1 MSTQTTTSTDVIA
14 EFRTT
19 FHRDF
24 PYDVRYQSDNV
35 ILESSEGVR
44 FHFKRQALIDDST
57 IFADAS
63 VLASDVDTP
72 QPIVFT
78 FAPTAGLH
86 YFLVLLQRPP
96 RPPTK
101 LNEEPEPLPVTQ
113 STTADAIRIAHILD
127 APAIGRAI
135 LYQGGLDIYLRYAIE
150 RSFEDVKPTMDNLK
164 HPITRLRDPVDISFS
179 LNLNDQYQRS
189 LELMQEINP
198 AAVKSLVKF
207 HQHRQKALCAFEQWW
222 STGVPGGPVLRSEI
236 PVEVGHNGDCRKR
249 QIIENGGARFKNA
262 YARFENPSARAVPRI
277 VPAALIALAKS
288 KSEKERKESLRE
300 ILAGCASECK
310 GCLARL
316 EGIYMPALRSFN
328 ASFAASPK

>member
-1 MSTQTTTSTDVIA
+1 MSTQTTTSSDVLA

-24 PYDVRYQSDNV
+24 PYDVRFQSDNV

-63 VLASDVDTP
+63 VLAFDMDTP

-86 YFLVLLQRPP
+86 YFLMLLRHPP
-96 RPPTK
+96 RPPNK
-101 LNEEPEPLPVTQ
+101 PNEEPEPLPVKQ
-113 STTADAIRIAHILD
+113 GTTADAIRIAHILD

-135 LYQGGLDIYLRYAIE
+135 LHHDGLDIYLRYAIE

-179 LNLNDQYQRS
+179 LNLNDQYQRR
-189 LELMQEINP
+189 LELIQEINP

-222 STGVPGGPVLRSEI
+222 NTGVPVGPVLRNAI
-236 PVEVGHNGDCRKR
+236 PVKVRHNRDCFIRLFP
-249 QIIENGGARFKNA
+249 QNA
-262 YARFENPSARAVPRI
+262 YSALEVPII

-288 KSEKERKESLRE
+288 KSEKDRKYSFWDRYWPVVQMD
-300 ILAGCASECK
+300 
-310 GCLARL
+310 ARVV
-316 EGIYMPALRSFN
+316 
-328 ASFAASPK
+328 